1 MSSRCSNASR
11 WPRLRQRA
19 ALLRGSR
26 SMSSTTR
33 RRGIRRERG
42 PRVGAGSMCSSR
54 MPVVVLVS
62 AFIDLT
68 GPATRISGQSVSTTT
83 FASCAD
89 QIREII
95 GDYFACGGWV
105 GKDVLYVDDEGLYE
119 PNAYFLFQGCG
130 QELFPDIGVVAGT
143 DDRGEIVSAVTTLD
157 DLKQRIIFLDEPPRP
172 RV

>member
-1 MSSRCSNASR
+1 
-11 WPRLRQRA
+11 
-19 ALLRGSR
+19 
-26 SMSSTTR
+26 
-33 RRGIRRERG
+33 
-42 PRVGAGSMCSSR
+42 MCSSR

-95 GDYFACGGWV
+95 GDYFACDGWV
-105 GKDVLYVDDEGLYE
+105 GKDVLYVDDDGLYK
-119 PNAYFLFQGCG
+119 PNAYFIFQGCG

-143 DDRGEIVSAVTTLD
+143 DDRGEIMSAVTTLD
-157 DLKQRIIFLDEPPRP
+157 DLKQRIYLSRRTTTAKGVGDTGRGSHWPRWSSA
-172 RV
+172 RGHIVDRAI